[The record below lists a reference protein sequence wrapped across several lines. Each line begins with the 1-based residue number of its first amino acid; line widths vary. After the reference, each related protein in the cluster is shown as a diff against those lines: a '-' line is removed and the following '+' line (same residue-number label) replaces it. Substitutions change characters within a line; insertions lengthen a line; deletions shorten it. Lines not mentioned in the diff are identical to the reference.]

1 MRSLA
6 KVAIHVLTEVRHG
19 GSGCYRQRGRWIQG
33 CYIQWALYFHF
44 VSMFTTYV
52 FAPPLHFFIRPLLYS
67 KVWVYCLQMYV
78 NMPGPV
84 KDCVPSCAALTPSVT
99 SLLSPR
105 VERARTLCLRHQPPS
120 PKKTSNS
127 TTLILSR
134 QKNKMQRTK
143 TKVEMKNQVL
153 ALGCPELK
161 K

>member
-1 MRSLA
+1 MGYRLNRLVEPIFIAVSKPL
-6 KVAIHVLTEVRHG
+6 LTEFGIHHRLESCDHH
-19 GSGCYRQRGRWIQG
+19 CIN
-33 CYIQWALYFHF
+33 
-44 VSMFTTYV
+44 FT
-52 FAPPLHFFIRPLLYS
+52 RPLFYS
-67 KVWVYCLQMYV
+67 NVMVFTKMYV

-143 TKVEMKNQVL
+143 TKVEMINQVL

-161 K
+161 KT